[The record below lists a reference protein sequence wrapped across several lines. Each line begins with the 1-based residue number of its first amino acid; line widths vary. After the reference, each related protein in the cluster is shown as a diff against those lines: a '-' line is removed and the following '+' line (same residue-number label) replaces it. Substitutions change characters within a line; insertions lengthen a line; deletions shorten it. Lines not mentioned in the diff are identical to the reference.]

1 MLFVARESLI
11 SPLLA
16 GRLDVDFM
24 GWGRGFICR
33 VNSRNRG
40 TELLESNLMLS
51 RSVTYVRMYL
61 G

>member
-24 GWGRGFICR
+24 GWGAR
-33 VNSRNRG
+33 VY
-40 TELLESNLMLS
+40 LS
-51 RSVTYVRMYL
+51 REFE
-61 G
+61 